1 MIIIRPHEMCVNA
14 VAYSPDGGLL
24 ASVSDD
30 GWVKVWNPATLQTG
44 IPVWK
49 AEGDT
54 WSMSHAQFTPD
65 GLQLFTAS
73 ATRDVQRWSAQTG
86 KLLGRIKKTQGTTG
100 SGILVISRDGRWVA
114 FAGAWLGEPE
124 KIFVR
129 ALRRKDKRTLRGH
142 DDACGALAAGPEGFA
157 SGGADR
163 RVKLWSW
170 EGQRCHHDL
179 ALRGVVRG
187 LDFSPDGGRLAASGG
202 SVVTVWEMAPPVRG
216 KAPRP
221 GNRRQLRGHTD
232 QIQWLE
238 FSPDGAMIASAAH
251 DGTVRIWDAAGGSEL
266 RAFAPQVGE
275 LHGVAFAPDG
285 LTLAFSSRKGHVG
298 LLDLDD

>member
-14 VAYSPDGGLL
+14 VAYSPDGQLL

-30 GWVKVWNPATLQTG
+30 GWVKVWNPATLQTE
-44 IPVWK
+44 IPVWE
-49 AEGDT
+49 AEGDSL
-54 WSMSHAQFTPD
+54 SMFHAQFTPD
-65 GLQLFTAS
+65 GRQLFTAS
-73 ATRDVQRWSAQTG
+73 ETRDVQRWSAKTG
-86 KLLGRIKKTQGTTG
+86 KLLGRIKKSQGSIG
-100 SGILVISRDGRWVA
+100 SGILVISRDGKWVA

-129 ALRRKDKRTLRGH
+129 GLRGKDKRTLRGH

-163 RVKLWSW
+163 HVKLWSW
-170 EGQRCHHDL
+170 EGTRCHHDL

-187 LDFSPDGGRLAASGG
+187 LAFSPDGSRLAASGG
-202 SVVTVWEMAPPVRG
+202 SVVIVWEMVPPVRG
-216 KAPRP
+216 KPRLP
-221 GNRRQLRGHTD
+221 GKLRQFRGHTD
-232 QIQWLE
+232 QVQWLE
-238 FSPDGAMIASAAH
+238 FSPAGATIASAAH

-266 RAFAPQVGE
+266 RAFAPKVGK

-285 LTLAFSSRKGHVG
+285 LTLAFSSEAGHVG
-298 LLDLDD
+298 LLDLDE